1 MDNNLWRES
10 LSLRLAI
17 NIIRKDW
24 FEHKK
29 LILFITGGMFL
40 PMISGVQTDLGKG
53 MVAGILMGASYS
65 YGHFCFYAERQRGT
79 LQLLLSL
86 PVRPIDL
93 ALAKYASLYS
103 MALFTANVPGVFLGD
118 LRLLYILNAFVVF
131 LSTASMASTVI
142 SAKPWAPMLPFWFVL
157 IFVMPIQNVL
167 RRYYPEGVGVYVYL
181 ATHLMTIATIA
192 LILAFGLVF
201 VSSLYFKA
209 HCSRGL

>member
-1 MDNNLWRES
+1 ML
-10 LSLRLAI
+10 LRLAI

-40 PMISGVQTDLGKG
+40 PMISGIQTDLGRG

-86 PVRPIDL
+86 PVRPMDL

-103 MALFTANVPGVFLGD
+103 MALFTANVPGVFLRD
-118 LRLLYILNAFVVF
+118 LRLLFILNAFVVF
-131 LSTASMASTVI
+131 LSTASMAGTVI
-142 SAKPWAPMLPFWFVL
+142 SDKPWAPMIPFWFVL

-167 RRYYPEGVGVYVYL
+167 KRYYPKGVGIYVFL
-181 ATHLMTIATIA
+181 AAHILTIAA
-192 LILAFGLVF
+192 LVVILALVLVY
-201 VSSLYFKA
+201 VSSLYFK
-209 HCSRGL
+209 SRCMQ

>member
-1 MDNNLWRES
+1 MDTSAWRKS
-10 LSLRLAI
+10 LLLRLAI
-17 NIIRKDW
+17 NVIRKDW

-40 PMISGVQTDLGKG
+40 PMISGVQTDLGRG

-86 PVRPIDL
+86 PVRPMDL

-103 MALFTANVPGVFLGD
+103 MALFTANVPGVFLRD
-118 LRLLYILNAFVVF
+118 LRLLFILNAFVVF
-131 LSTASMASTVI
+131 LATASMAGTVI
-142 SAKPWAPMLPFWFVL
+142 SEKPWASMIPFWFVL

-167 RRYYPEGVGVYVYL
+167 KKYYPNGVGVYAFLGAHIV
-181 ATHLMTIATIA
+181 TIAAIA
-192 LILAFGLVF
+192 VILAVVLAY
-201 VSSLYFKA
+201 VSSLYFK
-209 HCSRGL
+209 SRCAQ